1 MPAQEQKKQNLA
13 EKELFSW
20 RAPSRPFKKRDR
32 EFWVSVMAIAA
43 ISGFIFYIIEG
54 LMPVLLIV
62 ALVFLFYILSTVKPE
77 EIEYK
82 ITSKGV
88 RIADRRTDWG
98 VLTRFWFSER
108 LGSSLLVFEMLTLPG
123 RLEFVINAEDK
134 DAIRKAALNHLPE
147 EEAPPTNLDRAA
159 NWFSQKLPGNK

>member
-1 MPAQEQKKQNLA
+1 MPAQEQKRQNLA

-20 RAPSRPFKKRDR
+20 SAPSRPFKKRER
-32 EFWVSVMAIAA
+32 EFWVSVMAIASV
-43 ISGFIFYIIEG
+43 SGFIFYIIEG

-62 ALVFLFYILSTVKPE
+62 ALVFLFYILSTVEPE
-77 EIEYK
+77 EIVYK

-88 RIADRRTDWG
+88 KIVDRRTDWR

-108 LGSSLLVFEMLTLPG
+108 LGSNLLIFEMISLPG
-123 RLEFVINAEDK
+123 RLELVVNAKDK
-134 DAIRKAALNHLPE
+134 DSIRKAVLNHLPE
-147 EEAPPTNLDRAA
+147 EESPPTNLDKAA